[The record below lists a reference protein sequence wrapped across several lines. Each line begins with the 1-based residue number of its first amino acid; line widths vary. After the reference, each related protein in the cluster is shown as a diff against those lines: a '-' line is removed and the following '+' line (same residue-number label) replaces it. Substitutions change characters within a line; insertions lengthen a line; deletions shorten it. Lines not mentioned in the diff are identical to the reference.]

1 MVVRRRGSGTYVKG
15 VSTNGGAIALGPSE
29 GLSNIVG
36 KENISSK
43 IILFSIEKP
52 SLEIAKKL
60 EIDDEYIYR
69 IIRTRHINNKPYS
82 LEHTY
87 MPLSIITGLE
97 PKHLEGSIYNYIR
110 EELKLKTHSTH
121 VWIRGDKANSEDT
134 SLLKIPDNSFM
145 MEIEKLAQLEDGRIF
160 EYSITRH
167 LHESFVFDQKLKS
180 MNEFNEPAP
189 DGYEWLLAKTKVKF
203 TESATKDL
211 SLYIDGIM
219 NFEMVSENG
228 DIYSGDILG
237 TTDPEFSYEMYV
249 GNEKEGYISG
259 LVKKGE
265 KAQLRYE
272 EMLGGNVF
280 LNLQ

>member
-1 MVVRRRGSGTYVKG
+1 MIYIHVFSYMVYLLQVQLLQNGGFNLSQLPKYMEIYTDIRDKINNNEYTINEKLPDGDTLAEYYQCSKLTVKKALDILVKEGMVVRRRGSGSYVKG

-52 SLEIAKKL
+52 SLEIAKRL

-110 EELKLKTHSTH
+110 EELKLKMHSTH
-121 VWIRGDKANSEDT
+121 VWIRGDKANNEDC

-145 MEIEKLAQLEDGRIF
+145 MEIEKLAQLEDGRVF

-167 LHESFVFDQKLKS
+167 LHESFVF
-180 MNEFNEPAP
+180 E
-189 DGYEWLLAKTKVKF
+189 T
-203 TESATKDL
+203 
-211 SLYIDGIM
+211 
-219 NFEMVSENG
+219 
-228 DIYSGDILG
+228 
-237 TTDPEFSYEMYV
+237 
-249 GNEKEGYISG
+249 
-259 LVKKGE
+259 
-265 KAQLRYE
+265 
-272 EMLGGNVF
+272 VF
-280 LNLQ
+280 VHN